1 MTLGRMMRSRLARL
15 GFAGWILGLAALAA
29 APATLALNPV
39 TLTTP
44 YPAIEVAPGDE
55 VSLTINVSTQN
66 AGRVN
71 LSLEGVPADWTAS
84 LRGGGFRVD
93 GVHSTGDEA
102 TEVTLDVIIPEAAAE
117 GPQQVTVEA
126 ESDGS
131 TASLP
136 IDIDV
141 VAGAGGS
148 VSLETTTPDLV
159 GSADASFSWSLTL
172 RNDTPDD
179 LTFSVVANGP
189 PGWTVDAQ
197 VGSEAQ
203 AASTLVEAGRTAS
216 VTVDATAPEDAAAQ
230 AYPITVEATSGDQ
243 TAQAELSVEITGSY
257 DLTLTTPDGRLSAN
271 AAAGGQT
278 DLTIVLQNSGT
289 AEIPGVALSGSTP
302 TGWEVT
308 FEPEEPVTVPAQGE
322 VQVTAHLT
330 PSGSAVAGDYL
341 VTVRANSEL
350 ADAEETVRVT
360 IETSLFWGA
369 VGIGLI
375 ALVLAGLWWTFRRY
389 GRR

>member
-1 MTLGRMMRSRLARL
+1 MMRSRLARL
-15 GFAGWILGLAALAA
+15 GFVSSILGLAALAA
-29 APATLALNPV
+29 APASLALNPV

-55 VSLTINVSTQN
+55 VSLDISVTTQA

-71 LSLEGVPADWTAS
+71 LSLDGVPADWDAS
-84 LRGGGFRVD
+84 LRGGGFLVT
-93 GVHSTGDEA
+93 GVHSTGDEP
-102 TEVTLDVIIPEAAAE
+102 TEVTLDVTIPEGAAE
-117 GPQQVTVEA
+117 GTQRITLEA

-131 TASLP
+131 TDSLP
-136 IDIDV
+136 IDINV
-141 VAGAGGS
+141 AAGAGGT
-148 VSLETTTPDLV
+148 VSLETDVTDLR
-159 GSADASFSWSLTL
+159 GATDSSFSWNLTL

-189 PGWTVDAQ
+189 PGWTLDAQ

-203 AASTLVEAGRTAS
+203 AASTLVEAGSTAT

-230 AYPITVEATSGDQ
+230 VYPITVDATSGERS
-243 TAQAELSVEITGSY
+243 ASAELSVEITGSY

-271 AAAGGQT
+271 ASAGGTT
-278 DLTIVLQNSGT
+278 DLTLVLQNGGT
-289 AEIPGVALSGSTP
+289 AEIPGVELSASTP

-308 FEPEEPVTVPAQGE
+308 FEPAEPVTVPAQGE
-322 VQVTAHLT
+322 TQVTAHLT
-330 PSGSAVAGDYL
+330 PSGSAIAGDY
-341 VTVRANSEL
+341 VTTFRANSDL
-350 ADAEETVRVT
+350 ADADAEMRVT
-360 IETSLFWGA
+360 IETSLLWGV

-375 ALVLAGLWWTFRRY
+375 ALVLAGLWYTFRRY